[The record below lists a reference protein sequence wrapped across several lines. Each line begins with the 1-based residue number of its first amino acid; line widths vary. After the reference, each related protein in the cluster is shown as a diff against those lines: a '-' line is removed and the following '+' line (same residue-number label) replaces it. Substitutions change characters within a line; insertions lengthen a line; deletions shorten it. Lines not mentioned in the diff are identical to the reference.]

1 MIQSPSVRRAHAL
14 TGSNLAPASTGRPTR
29 RRRGVAVVLAL
40 VAVSVA
46 TLLGLSIAT
55 TRDATVATS
64 DNLAKVARARAAA
77 ASGVDLATSMLAGEG
92 GFDGMQGAVL
102 FDGMQVNGA
111 TVRAEVR
118 DVETGA
124 PATAGSAAIE
134 IVVHSE
140 YAGST
145 QTARAVGRAPAHD
158 APMHADL
165 DCSEFALLGTTSVA
179 VEGEAHVGPWQKSPL
194 AVLAEPVR
202 YGTVR
207 GNGAGV
213 TLASGA
219 SVHGCVEVRRGSFA
233 SDEDDADAALA
244 EKLCLVPD
252 AIHVPAAP
260 VPEIPRRASA
270 LPSLMIDGLVSEDA
284 VSSGDARV
292 PARGAATIRGT
303 VTIDVGGNLFVERG
317 SRMYIEQSAVIVVR
331 GNAVVDAASIE
342 VAPEGSLTLVA
353 LGDLTLSAAFVG
365 AARSDP
371 SEGRDASGNGAFD
384 GGAART
390 VVFGAG
396 NRRVLLA
403 EGSVVKGQIY
413 APDARVDVE
422 SRSAVYG
429 RVLGR
434 EVVLREG
441 VALYYDPSLDARLGW
456 TSPASGIWTASGEAR
471 TEVKDVQVLDDAS
484 LLDFATKTGV
494 EPEPASAALTA
505 VAIANEAI
513 QITDFNE
520 RAELIATDDVKRKR
534 QVLRTQLRERAEE
547 LRRRWKEALFQ
558 PLEAGGAGFIQLGT
572 AESRVEQ

>member
-1 MIQSPSVRRAHAL
+1 
-14 TGSNLAPASTGRPTR
+14 
-29 RRRGVAVVLAL
+29 VVLAL

-77 ASGVDLATSMLAGEG
+77 ASGVDIATSMLAGEG
-92 GFDGMQGAVL
+92 GFGSMQGAVL
-102 FDGMQVNGA
+102 FDGMQLNGA
-111 TVRAEVR
+111 AVRAEVR
-118 DVETGA
+118 DVESGA
-124 PATAGSAAIE
+124 PATAASAAIE

-140 YAGST
+140 YEGST
-145 QTARAVGRAPAHD
+145 QIARAIGRTPAHD
-158 APMHADL
+158 APLHADL
-165 DCSEFALLGTTSVA
+165 DCSEFALLGTASVA

-202 YGTVR
+202 FGTVR
-207 GNGAGV
+207 GTGAGV
-213 TLASGA
+213 SLATGA
-219 SVHGCVEVRRGSFA
+219 SVHGCVEVRQGAFA
-233 SDEDDADAALA
+233 SDDDEADAALA
-244 EKLCLVPD
+244 DKLCLVPD

-260 VPEIPRRASA
+260 VPEVPRRVAA
-270 LPSLMIDGLVSEDA
+270 LPSLMIDGLVAESA

-292 PARGAATIRGT
+292 PARGSATIRGT

-317 SRMYIEQSAVIVVR
+317 SRLYIEQSAVIVVR

-371 SEGRDASGNGAFD
+371 SEGRDASGNAAFD

-396 NRRVLLA
+396 SRRVLLA

-441 VALYYDPSLDARLGW
+441 VALYYDPSLDTRRGW
-456 TSPASGIWTASGEAR
+456 TSPVSGIWTAGGETR

-484 LLDFATKTGV
+484 LLEFATQTGV

-505 VAIANEAI
+505 VTLANEAL
-513 QITDFNE
+513 QITEFNE
-520 RAELIATDDVKRKR
+520 RAELVATDDVKRRR
-534 QVLRTQLRERAEE
+534 QILRTQLRERAEE
-547 LRRRWKEALFQ
+547 LRRRWREALYE
-558 PLEAGGAGFIQLGT
+558 PLEAGGSGFIRLGT
-572 AESRVEQ
+572 AESRSDE